1 MSMSEWAKREIEIL
15 KSKNPPDEECG
26 FDYIGECCDSAMRAF
41 ESLMNDGHSG
51 MSIGITKNIL
61 MKLIEGKA
69 LTPIEDTP
77 DVWSDII
84 DRHDDKITYQC
95 KRMSSLF
102 KNVYDDGRIEYHD
115 VDRVLGVN
123 INNPICCF
131 HSGRTSKY
139 VYDRFPIT
147 MPYIPASK
155 PYEVYTEEFL
165 TDSELSRYTDWNV
178 EAYYYIKTP
187 DGEKIEL
194 NEFYYY
200 PNPRS
205 NERIQITKEEFE
217 TLKANKKK

>member
-1 MSMSEWAKREIEIL
+1 MSMNDWAKREIEIL

-51 MSIGITKNIL
+51 TSIGITKNIL

-77 DVWSDII
+77 DVWSDIV
-84 DRHDDKITYQC
+84 DVHDGKVTYQC

-123 INNPICCF
+123 INNPVCYF

-147 MPYIPASK
+147 MPYVPTSK
-155 PYEVYTEEFL
+155 PYEVYTEDFL
-165 TDSELSRYTDWNV
+165 TDSALSRYTDWNV

-205 NERIQITKEEFE
+205 NERVQITKEEFE
-217 TLKANKKK
+217 TLKANNKK

>member
-26 FDYIGECCDSAMRAF
+26 FDYVGECCDSAMRAF

-77 DVWSDII
+77 DVWSDIP
-84 DRHDDKITYQC
+84 DKREGKVTYQC

-102 KNVYDDGRIEYHD
+102 KDVYDDGRIEYHD
-115 VDRVLGVN
+115 VARVSGVN
-123 INNPICCF
+123 INNPVCCF

-155 PYEVYTEEFL
+155 PYEVYTEDFL
-165 TDSELSRYTDWNV
+165 TDSALSRYTDWNV
-178 EAYYYIKTP
+178 EAYYYILTP
-187 DGEKIEL
+187 EGEKIEL

-205 NERIQITKEEFE
+205 NERVQITKEEFDR
-217 TLKANKKK
+217 LKANKK